1 MSKERRVVVTG
12 LGIVSPLGNDL
23 ESSWSNIIKGKSGA
37 GLITKF
43 DPTDFATTFAAE
55 LKGYDEV
62 SGLSPKEVRRID
74 PFIQYALTASDQAI
88 KDANLSLDSIE
99 KTRVGVSIGSGIG
112 GLGTIENNALIL
124 NRKGPRKISPFFVPG
139 AIINMASGNVAIKY
153 NLQGPNIS
161 IVSAC
166 SSAGHSIGYSARTIS
181 YGDADIMITGGA
193 EAGITPLGLAGFN
206 AAKALSTN
214 NDNPEQASCP
224 WDRKR
229 DGFLLGEGAGI
240 LILEEL
246 ESAKRRQAKIYGEV
260 VGFGQSDD
268 AYHITAPAEDGRGAY
283 NAMINA
289 LSDFKEDK
297 DKIDYIN
304 AHGTSTP
311 LGDVIEARAIAEIFK
326 ARENLSVSST
336 KSMTGHLLGAAG
348 VVESIACIMSVKNNI
363 IPPTIN
369 HFERDERIDKKLNL
383 TFNEGQEK
391 KVNYSLSNTFGF
403 GGHNAST
410 LFKKFSE

>member
-1 MSKERRVVVTG
+1 MSEQRRVVVTG

-23 ESSWSNIIKGKSGA
+23 DSTWSNIIRGKSGA
-37 GLITKF
+37 GRITKF
-43 DPTDFATTFAAE
+43 DPAGFSTTFAAE
-55 LKGYDEV
+55 LKGYNEA
-62 SGLSPKEVRRID
+62 SGLSPKEIRRID

-88 KDANLSLDSIE
+88 KDSNLYLDDIE
-99 KTRVGVSIGSGIG
+99 KTRIGVSIGSGIG
-112 GLGTIENNALIL
+112 GLGSIEDNALIL
-124 NRKGPRKISPFFVPG
+124 GDKGPRKISPFFVPG

-214 NDNPEQASCP
+214 NENPEQASCP
-224 WDRKR
+224 WDKKR

-246 ESAKRRQAKIYGEV
+246 ESAKSRKAKIYGEV

-289 LSDFKEDK
+289 LNDFKEDR
-297 DKIDYIN
+297 DMIDYIN

-311 LGDVIEARAIAEIFK
+311 LGDVIEAKAIAEIFK
-326 ARENLSVSST
+326 GRKNLSVSST

-348 VVESIACIMSVKNNI
+348 AIEAIFCLLAMRDSV

-369 HFERDERIDKKLNL
+369 LNDPDNEFDLDL
-383 TFNEGQEK
+383 TPNKSKTKE
-391 KVNYSLSNTFGF
+391 VNFAMSNSFGF
-403 GGHNAST
+403 GGTNVS
-410 LFKKFSE
+410 LIFKKL

>member
-1 MSKERRVVVTG
+1 MSSKRRVVVTG

-23 ESSWSNIIKGKSGA
+23 ETTWKNILNGESGA
-37 GLITKF
+37 ARITKF
-43 DPTDFATTFAAE
+43 DASDFSTTFAAE
-55 LKGYDEV
+55 LKGYDDI
-62 SGLSPKEVRRID
+62 SGLTQKETRRID
-74 PFIQYALTASDQAI
+74 PFVQYALTASDQAI
-88 KDANLSLDSIE
+88 TDANLALENLDTKRI
-99 KTRVGVSIGSGIG
+99 GVSIGSGIG
-112 GLGTIENNALIL
+112 GLGSIEDNSIIL
-124 NRKGPRKISPFFVPG
+124 KEKGPKKISPFFVPG

-181 YGDADIMITGGA
+181 YGDADIMITGGS

-206 AAKALSTN
+206 ASKALSTN
-214 NDNPEQASCP
+214 NENPEKASCP
-224 WDRKR
+224 WDKKR
-229 DGFLLGEGAGI
+229 DGFLLGEGSGI
-240 LILEEL
+240 LVLEEL
-246 ESAKRRQAKIYGEV
+246 DFARNRGAKIYGEV

-289 LSDFKEDK
+289 LNDFKENPTL
-297 DKIDYIN
+297 IDYIN

-311 LGDVIEARAIAEIFK
+311 LGDVIEAKAIAEIFK
-326 ARENLSVSST
+326 ENKSLSISST

-348 VVESIACIMSVKNNI
+348 AIEAIFCLISMRDSI

-369 HFERDERIDKKLNL
+369 LEDPDNEYNL
-383 TFNEGQEK
+383 DLTPNNSKTKE
-391 KVNYSLSNTFGF
+391 VNYSMSNSFGF
-403 GGHNAST
+403 GGTNVS
-410 LFKKFSE
+410 LIFKKI

>member
-88 KDANLSLDSIE
+88 KDANLSLNSIE

-181 YGDADIMITGGA
+181 YGDADVMITGGA

-246 ESAKRRQAKIYGEV
+246 ESAKSRKAKIYGEV

-289 LSDFKEDK
+289 LNDFKEDYEQ
-297 DKIDYIN
+297 IDYIN

-311 LGDVIEARAIAEIFK
+311 LGDVIEAKAIAEIFK
-326 ARENLSVSST
+326 GKENLSVSST

-348 VVESIACIMSVKNNI
+348 AIEAIFCLLAMRDSV

-369 HFERDERIDKKLNL
+369 LNDLDNEFDLDL
-383 TFNEGQEK
+383 TPNKSKYKE
-391 KVNYSLSNTFGF
+391 VNFSMSNSFGF
-403 GGHNAST
+403 GGTNVS
-410 LFKKFSE
+410 LIFKKL

>member
-1 MSKERRVVVTG
+1 MSEQRRVVVTG

-23 ESSWSNIIKGKSGA
+23 DSTWSNIKSGKSGA
-37 GLITKF
+37 GRITKF
-43 DPTDFATTFAAE
+43 DPAGFSTTFAAE
-55 LKGYDEV
+55 LKGYNEAT
-62 SGLSPKEVRRID
+62 GLSPKEIRRID

-88 KDANLSLDSIE
+88 KDSDLSLDDIE
-99 KTRVGVSIGSGIG
+99 KTRIGVSIGSGIG
-112 GLGTIENNALIL
+112 GLGSIEDNALIL
-124 NRKGPRKISPFFVPG
+124 GDKGPRKISPFFVPG

-214 NDNPEQASCP
+214 NENPEQASCP
-224 WDRKR
+224 WDKKR

-246 ESAKRRQAKIYGEV
+246 ESAKSRKAKIYGEV

-289 LSDFKEDK
+289 LNDFKEDH

-311 LGDVIEARAIAEIFK
+311 LGDVIEAKAIAEIFK
-326 ARENLSVSST
+326 GRKNLSVSST

-348 VVESIACIMSVKNNI
+348 AIEAIFCLLAMRDSV

-369 HFERDERIDKKLNL
+369 LNDPDNEFDLDL
-383 TFNEGQEK
+383 TPNKSKTKE
-391 KVNYSLSNTFGF
+391 VNFAMSNSFGF
-403 GGHNAST
+403 GGTNVS
-410 LFKKFSE
+410 LIFKKL

>member
-1 MSKERRVVVTG
+1 MSEQRRVVVTG

-23 ESSWSNIIKGKSGA
+23 DSTWSNIINGKSGA
-37 GLITKF
+37 GRITKF
-43 DPTDFATTFAAE
+43 DPIEFSTTFAAE

-62 SGLSPKEVRRID
+62 SGLSPKEIRRID

-88 KDANLSLDSIE
+88 KDADLSLENIE
-99 KTRVGVSIGSGIG
+99 KTRIGVSIGSGIG
-112 GLGTIENNALIL
+112 GLGSIEDNALIL
-124 NRKGPRKISPFFVPG
+124 KDKGPRKISPFFVPG

-224 WDRKR
+224 WDKKR
-229 DGFLLGEGAGI
+229 DGFLLGEGSGI

-289 LSDFKEDK
+289 LNDFKK
-297 DKIDYIN
+297 GHDKIDYIN

-311 LGDVIEARAIAEIFK
+311 LGDVIEAKAIAEIFK
-326 ARENLSVSST
+326 GRENLSVSST

-348 VVESIACIMSVKNNI
+348 AIEAIFCLLAMRDSV

-369 HFERDERIDKKLNL
+369 LHDLDNEFGLDLTPNKSKKK
-383 TFNEGQEK
+383 E
-391 KVNYSLSNTFGF
+391 VNFSMSNSFGF
-403 GGHNAST
+403 GGTNVS
-410 LFKKFSE
+410 LIFKRF

>member
-1 MSKERRVVVTG
+1 MSEQRRVVVTG

-23 ESSWSNIIKGKSGA
+23 DSTWSNIINGKSGA
-37 GLITKF
+37 GRITKF
-43 DPTDFATTFAAE
+43 DPIEFSTTFAAE

-62 SGLSPKEVRRID
+62 SGLSPKEIRRID

-88 KDANLSLDSIE
+88 KDADLSLENIE
-99 KTRVGVSIGSGIG
+99 KTRIGVSIGSGIG
-112 GLGTIENNALIL
+112 GLGSIEDNALIL
-124 NRKGPRKISPFFVPG
+124 KDKGPRKISPFFVPG

-224 WDRKR
+224 WDKKR
-229 DGFLLGEGAGI
+229 DGFLLGEGSGI

-289 LSDFKEDK
+289 LNDFKK
-297 DKIDYIN
+297 GHDKIDYIN

-311 LGDVIEARAIAEIFK
+311 LGDVIEAKAIAEIFK
-326 ARENLSVSST
+326 GRENLSVSST

-348 VVESIACIMSVKNNI
+348 AIEAIFCLLAMRDSV

-369 HFERDERIDKKLNL
+369 LHDPDNEFNL
-383 TFNEGQEK
+383 DLTPNKSKNKE
-391 KVNYSLSNTFGF
+391 VNFSMSNSFGF
-403 GGHNAST
+403 GGTNVS
-410 LFKKFSE
+410 LIFKKL

>member
-1 MSKERRVVVTG
+1 MSEQRRVVVTG

-23 ESSWSNIIKGKSGA
+23 DSTWSNIISGKSGA
-37 GLITKF
+37 GRITKF
-43 DPTDFATTFAAE
+43 DPAGFSTTFAAE
-55 LKGYDEV
+55 LKGYNEA
-62 SGLSPKEVRRID
+62 SGLSPKEIRRID

-88 KDANLSLDSIE
+88 KDSDLSLDDIE
-99 KTRVGVSIGSGIG
+99 KTRIGVSIGSGIG
-112 GLGTIENNALIL
+112 GLGSIEDNALIL
-124 NRKGPRKISPFFVPG
+124 GDKGPRKISPFFVPG

-214 NDNPEQASCP
+214 NENPEQASCP
-224 WDRKR
+224 WDKKR

-246 ESAKRRQAKIYGEV
+246 ESAKSRKAKIYGEV

-289 LSDFKEDK
+289 LNDFKEGH

-311 LGDVIEARAIAEIFK
+311 LGDVIEAKAIAEIFK
-326 ARENLSVSST
+326 GRENLSVSST

-348 VVESIACIMSVKNNI
+348 AIEAIFCLLAMRDSI

-369 HFERDERIDKKLNL
+369 LNDPDNEFNLDL
-383 TFNEGQEK
+383 TPNKSKNKE
-391 KVNYSLSNTFGF
+391 VNFAMSNSFGF
-403 GGHNAST
+403 GGTNVS
-410 LFKKFSE
+410 LIFKKL

>member
-1 MSKERRVVVTG
+1 MSSKRRVVVTG

-23 ESSWSNIIKGKSGA
+23 ETTWKNILNGESGA
-37 GLITKF
+37 ARITKF
-43 DPTDFATTFAAE
+43 DASDFSTTFAAE
-55 LKGYDEV
+55 LKGYDDI
-62 SGLSPKEVRRID
+62 SGLTQKETRRID
-74 PFIQYALTASDQAI
+74 PFVQYALTASDQAI
-88 KDANLSLDSIE
+88 TDANLALENLDTKRI
-99 KTRVGVSIGSGIG
+99 GVSIGSGIG
-112 GLGTIENNALIL
+112 GLGSIEDNSIIL
-124 NRKGPRKISPFFVPG
+124 KEKGPKKISPFFVPG

-181 YGDADIMITGGA
+181 YGDADIMITGGS

-206 AAKALSTN
+206 ASKALSTN
-214 NDNPEQASCP
+214 NENPKTASCP
-224 WDRKR
+224 WDKKR
-229 DGFLLGEGAGI
+229 DGFLLGEGSGI
-240 LILEEL
+240 LVLEEL
-246 ESAKRRQAKIYGEV
+246 DFARNRGAKIYGEV

-289 LSDFKEDK
+289 LNDFKENPTL
-297 DKIDYIN
+297 IDYIN

-311 LGDVIEARAIAEIFK
+311 LGDVIEAKAIAEIFK
-326 ARENLSVSST
+326 ENKSLSISST

-348 VVESIACIMSVKNNI
+348 AIEAIFCLLSMRDSI

-369 HFERDERIDKKLNL
+369 LEDPDNEYNL
-383 TFNEGQEK
+383 DLTPNNSKTKE
-391 KVNYSLSNTFGF
+391 VNYSMSNSFGF
-403 GGHNAST
+403 GGTNVS
-410 LFKKFSE
+410 LIFKKI

>member
-37 GLITKF
+37 GPITKF
-43 DPTDFATTFAAE
+43 DTTGFATTFAAE

-88 KDANLSLDSIE
+88 KDANLSLNSIE

-181 YGDADIMITGGA
+181 YGDADVMITGGA
-193 EAGITPLGLAGFN
+193 EAGITPLGLAGFS

-246 ESAKRRQAKIYGEV
+246 ESAKSRKAKIYGEV

-289 LSDFKEDK
+289 LNDFKEDY
-297 DKIDYIN
+297 DQIDYIN

-311 LGDVIEARAIAEIFK
+311 LGDVIEAKAIAEIFK
-326 ARENLSVSST
+326 GKENLSVSST

-348 VVESIACIMSVKNNI
+348 AIEAIFCLLAMRDSV

-369 HFERDERIDKKLNL
+369 LNDPDNEFDLDL
-383 TFNEGQEK
+383 TPNKSNYKE
-391 KVNYSLSNTFGF
+391 VNFSMSNSFGF
-403 GGHNAST
+403 GGTNVS
-410 LFKKFSE
+410 LIFKKL

>member
-1 MSKERRVVVTG
+1 MSSKRRVVVTG

-23 ESSWSNIIKGKSGA
+23 ETTWKNILNGESGA
-37 GLITKF
+37 ARITKF
-43 DPTDFATTFAAE
+43 DASDFSTTFAAE
-55 LKGYDEV
+55 LKGYDDI
-62 SGLSPKEVRRID
+62 SGLTQKETRRID
-74 PFIQYALTASDQAI
+74 TFVQYALTASDQAI
-88 KDANLSLDSIE
+88 TDANLALENLDTKRI
-99 KTRVGVSIGSGIG
+99 GVSIGSGIG
-112 GLGTIENNALIL
+112 GLGSIEDNSIIL
-124 NRKGPRKISPFFVPG
+124 KEKGPKKISPFFVPG

-181 YGDADIMITGGA
+181 YGDADIMITGGS

-206 AAKALSTN
+206 ASKALSTN
-214 NDNPEQASCP
+214 NENPKKASCP
-224 WDRKR
+224 WDKKR
-229 DGFLLGEGAGI
+229 DGFLFGEGSGI
-240 LILEEL
+240 LVLEEL
-246 ESAKRRQAKIYGEV
+246 DFARNRGAKIYGEV

-289 LSDFKEDK
+289 LNDFKENPTL
-297 DKIDYIN
+297 IDYIN

-311 LGDVIEARAIAEIFK
+311 LGDVIEAKAIAEIFK
-326 ARENLSVSST
+326 ENKSLSISST

-348 VVESIACIMSVKNNI
+348 AIEAIFCLLSMRDSI

-369 HFERDERIDKKLNL
+369 LEDPDNEYNL
-383 TFNEGQEK
+383 DLTPNNSKTKE
-391 KVNYSLSNTFGF
+391 VNYSMSNSFGF
-403 GGHNAST
+403 GGTNVS
-410 LFKKFSE
+410 LIFKKI

>member
-1 MSKERRVVVTG
+1 MSSKRRVVVTG

-23 ESSWSNIIKGKSGA
+23 ETTWKNILNGESGA
-37 GLITKF
+37 ARITKF
-43 DPTDFATTFAAE
+43 DASDFSTTFAAE
-55 LKGYDEV
+55 LKGYDDI
-62 SGLSPKEVRRID
+62 SGLTQKETRRID
-74 PFIQYALTASDQAI
+74 PFVQYALTASDQAI
-88 KDANLSLDSIE
+88 TDANLALKNLDTKRI
-99 KTRVGVSIGSGIG
+99 GVSIGSGIG
-112 GLGTIENNALIL
+112 GLGSIEDNSIIL
-124 NRKGPRKISPFFVPG
+124 KEKGPKKISPFFVPG

-181 YGDADIMITGGA
+181 YGDADIMITGGS

-206 AAKALSTN
+206 ASKALSTN
-214 NDNPEQASCP
+214 NENPKKASCP
-224 WDRKR
+224 WDKKR
-229 DGFLLGEGAGI
+229 DGFLLGEGSGI
-240 LILEEL
+240 LVLEEL
-246 ESAKRRQAKIYGEV
+246 DFARNRGAKIYGEV

-289 LSDFKEDK
+289 LNDFKESPTL
-297 DKIDYIN
+297 IDYIN

-311 LGDVIEARAIAEIFK
+311 LGDVIEAKAIAEIFK
-326 ARENLSVSST
+326 ENKSLSISST

-348 VVESIACIMSVKNNI
+348 AIEAIFCLLSMRDSI

-369 HFERDERIDKKLNL
+369 LEDPDNEYNL
-383 TFNEGQEK
+383 DLTPNNSKTKE
-391 KVNYSLSNTFGF
+391 VNYSMSNSFGF
-403 GGHNAST
+403 GGTNVS
-410 LFKKFSE
+410 LIFKKI

>member
-1 MSKERRVVVTG
+1 MSEQRRVVITG

-23 ESSWSNIIKGKSGA
+23 DSTWSNIISGKSGA
-37 GLITKF
+37 GRITKF
-43 DPTDFATTFAAE
+43 DPVGFSTTFAAE
-55 LKGYDEV
+55 LKGYNEA
-62 SGLSPKEVRRID
+62 SGLSPKEIRRID

-88 KDANLSLDSIE
+88 KDSDLSLDDIE
-99 KTRVGVSIGSGIG
+99 KTRIGVSIGSGIG
-112 GLGTIENNALIL
+112 GLGSIEDNALIL
-124 NRKGPRKISPFFVPG
+124 EDKGPRKISPFFVPG

-214 NDNPEQASCP
+214 NENPEQASCP
-224 WDRKR
+224 WDKKR
-229 DGFLLGEGAGI
+229 DGFLLGEGSGI

-246 ESAKRRQAKIYGEV
+246 ESAKSRKAKIYGEV

-289 LSDFKEDK
+289 LNDFKEDH

-311 LGDVIEARAIAEIFK
+311 LGDVIEAKAIAEIFK
-326 ARENLSVSST
+326 GRKNLSVSST

-348 VVESIACIMSVKNNI
+348 AIEAIFCLLAMRDSVV
-363 IPPTIN
+363 PPTIN
-369 HFERDERIDKKLNL
+369 LNDPDNEFDLDL
-383 TFNEGQEK
+383 TPNKSKTKE
-391 KVNYSLSNTFGF
+391 VNFAMSNSFGF
-403 GGHNAST
+403 GGTNVS
-410 LFKKFSE
+410 LIFKKL

>member
-1 MSKERRVVVTG
+1 MSEQRRVVVTG

-23 ESSWSNIIKGKSGA
+23 DSTWSNIINGKSGA
-37 GLITKF
+37 GRITKF
-43 DPTDFATTFAAE
+43 DPAGFSTTFAAE
-55 LKGYDEV
+55 LKGYNEA
-62 SGLSPKEVRRID
+62 SGLSSKEIRRID

-88 KDANLSLDSIE
+88 KDSDLSLDNIE
-99 KTRVGVSIGSGIG
+99 KTKIGVSIGSGIG
-112 GLGTIENNALIL
+112 GLGGIEDNALIL
-124 NRKGPRKISPFFVPG
+124 GDKGPRKISPFFVPG

-214 NDNPEQASCP
+214 NENPEQASCP
-224 WDRKR
+224 WDKKR

-246 ESAKRRQAKIYGEV
+246 ESAKNRKAKIYGEV

-289 LSDFKEDK
+289 LNDFKEDH

-311 LGDVIEARAIAEIFK
+311 LGDVIEAKAIAEIFK
-326 ARENLSVSST
+326 GRKNLSVSST

-348 VVESIACIMSVKNNI
+348 AIEAIFCLLAMRDSV

-369 HFERDERIDKKLNL
+369 LNDPDNEFDLDL
-383 TFNEGQEK
+383 TPNKSKTKE
-391 KVNYSLSNTFGF
+391 VNFAMSNSFGF
-403 GGHNAST
+403 GGTNVS
-410 LFKKFSE
+410 LIFKKL

>member
-1 MSKERRVVVTG
+1 MSSKRRVVVTG

-23 ESSWSNIIKGKSGA
+23 ETTWKNILNGESGA
-37 GLITKF
+37 TRITKF
-43 DPTDFATTFAAE
+43 DASDFSTTFAAE
-55 LKGYDEV
+55 LKGYDDI
-62 SGLSPKEVRRID
+62 SGLTQKETRRID
-74 PFIQYALTASDQAI
+74 PFVQYALTASDQAI
-88 KDANLSLDSIE
+88 TDANLALKNLDTKRI
-99 KTRVGVSIGSGIG
+99 GVSIGSGIG
-112 GLGTIENNALIL
+112 GLGSIEDNSIIL
-124 NRKGPRKISPFFVPG
+124 KEKGPKKISPFFVPG

-181 YGDADIMITGGA
+181 YGDADIMITGGS

-206 AAKALSTN
+206 ASKALSTN
-214 NDNPEQASCP
+214 NENPKKASCP
-224 WDRKR
+224 WDKKR
-229 DGFLLGEGAGI
+229 DGFLLGEGSGI
-240 LILEEL
+240 LVLEEL
-246 ESAKRRQAKIYGEV
+246 DFARNRGAKIYGEV

-289 LSDFKEDK
+289 LNDFKENPTL
-297 DKIDYIN
+297 IDYIN

-311 LGDVIEARAIAEIFK
+311 LGDVIEAKAIAEIFK
-326 ARENLSVSST
+326 ENKSLSISST

-348 VVESIACIMSVKNNI
+348 AIEAIFCLLSMRDSI

-369 HFERDERIDKKLNL
+369 LEDPDNEYNL
-383 TFNEGQEK
+383 DLTPNNSKTKE
-391 KVNYSLSNTFGF
+391 VNYSMSNSFGF
-403 GGHNAST
+403 GGTNVS
-410 LFKKFSE
+410 LIFKKI

>member
-37 GLITKF
+37 GPITKF
-43 DPTDFATTFAAE
+43 DTTGFATTFAAE

-88 KDANLSLDSIE
+88 KDANLSLNSIE

-181 YGDADIMITGGA
+181 YGDADVMITGGA

-246 ESAKRRQAKIYGEV
+246 ESAKSRKAKIYGEV

-289 LSDFKEDK
+289 LNDFKEDYEQ
-297 DKIDYIN
+297 IDYIN

-311 LGDVIEARAIAEIFK
+311 LGDVIEAKAIAEIFK
-326 ARENLSVSST
+326 GKENLSVSST

-348 VVESIACIMSVKNNI
+348 AIEAIFCLLAMRDSV

-369 HFERDERIDKKLNL
+369 LNDLDNEFDLDL
-383 TFNEGQEK
+383 TPNKSKYKE
-391 KVNYSLSNTFGF
+391 VNFSMSNSFGF
-403 GGHNAST
+403 GGTNVS
-410 LFKKFSE
+410 LIFKKL

>member
-1 MSKERRVVVTG
+1 MSEQRRVVVTG

-23 ESSWSNIIKGKSGA
+23 ESTWSNIISGKSGA
-37 GLITKF
+37 ARITKF
-43 DPTDFATTFAAE
+43 DPTEFSTTFAAE

-62 SGLSPKEVRRID
+62 SGLSPKEIRRID
-74 PFIQYALTASDQAI
+74 PFIRYALTATDQAI
-88 KDANLSLDSIE
+88 NDAELSLDVLN
-99 KTRVGVSIGSGIG
+99 KTRIGVSIGSGIG
-112 GLGTIENNALIL
+112 GLGSIEDNALIL
-124 NRKGPRKISPFFVPG
+124 RDKGPRKISPFFVPG

-181 YGDADIMITGGA
+181 YGDADIMITGGS

-214 NDNPEQASCP
+214 NENPEQASCP
-224 WDRKR
+224 WDKKR

-246 ESAKRRQAKIYGEV
+246 EAAKRRKAKIYGEV

-268 AYHITAPAEDGRGAY
+268 AFHITAPAEDGRGAY

-289 LSDFKEDK
+289 LNDFKEDHE
-297 DKIDYIN
+297 KIDYIN

-311 LGDVIEARAIAEIFK
+311 LGDVIEARAISEIFK
-326 ARENLSVSST
+326 GRENLSISST

-348 VVESIACIMSVKNNI
+348 AIEAIFCLLAMRDSV

-369 HFERDERIDKKLNL
+369 LNEPDNEFGLDL
-383 TFNEGQEK
+383 TPNKSKNKE
-391 KVNYSLSNTFGF
+391 VNFSMSNSFGF
-403 GGHNAST
+403 GGTNVS
-410 LFKKFSE
+410 LIFKRL

>member
-1 MSKERRVVVTG
+1 MSEQRRVVVTG

-23 ESSWSNIIKGKSGA
+23 DSTWSNIISGKSGA
-37 GLITKF
+37 GRITKF
-43 DPTDFATTFAAE
+43 DPAGFSTTFAAE
-55 LKGYDEV
+55 LKGYNEA
-62 SGLSPKEVRRID
+62 SGLSPKEIRRID

-88 KDANLSLDSIE
+88 KDSDLSLDDID
-99 KTRVGVSIGSGIG
+99 KTRIGVSIGSGIG
-112 GLGTIENNALIL
+112 GLGSIEDNALIL
-124 NRKGPRKISPFFVPG
+124 GDKGPRKISPFFVPG

-214 NDNPEQASCP
+214 NENPEQASCP
-224 WDRKR
+224 WDKKR

-246 ESAKRRQAKIYGEV
+246 ESAKSRKAKIYGEV

-289 LSDFKEDK
+289 LNDFKEDH

-311 LGDVIEARAIAEIFK
+311 LGDVIEAKAIAEIFK
-326 ARENLSVSST
+326 GRKNLSVSST

-348 VVESIACIMSVKNNI
+348 AIEAIFCLLAMRDSV

-369 HFERDERIDKKLNL
+369 LNDPDNEFDLDL
-383 TFNEGQEK
+383 TPNKSKTKE
-391 KVNYSLSNTFGF
+391 VNFAMSNSFGF
-403 GGHNAST
+403 GGTNVS
-410 LFKKFSE
+410 LIFKKL

>member
-1 MSKERRVVVTG
+1 MSEQRRVVVTG

-23 ESSWSNIIKGKSGA
+23 DSTWSNIISGKSGA
-37 GLITKF
+37 GRITKF
-43 DPTDFATTFAAE
+43 DPAGFSTTFAAE
-55 LKGYDEV
+55 LKGYNEA
-62 SGLSPKEVRRID
+62 SGLSPKEIRRID

-88 KDANLSLDSIE
+88 KDSNLSLDDIE
-99 KTRVGVSIGSGIG
+99 KTRIGVSIGSGIG
-112 GLGTIENNALIL
+112 GLGSIEDNALIL
-124 NRKGPRKISPFFVPG
+124 GDKGPRKISPFFVPG

-214 NDNPEQASCP
+214 NENPEQASCP
-224 WDRKR
+224 WDKKR

-246 ESAKRRQAKIYGEV
+246 ESAKSRKAKIYGEV

-289 LSDFKEDK
+289 LNDFKEDH

-311 LGDVIEARAIAEIFK
+311 LGDVIEAKAIAEIFK
-326 ARENLSVSST
+326 GRKNLSVSST

-348 VVESIACIMSVKNNI
+348 AIEAIFCLLAMRDSV

-369 HFERDERIDKKLNL
+369 LNDPDNEFDLDL
-383 TFNEGQEK
+383 TPNKSKTKE
-391 KVNYSLSNTFGF
+391 VNFAMSNSFGF
-403 GGHNAST
+403 GGTNVS
-410 LFKKFSE
+410 LIFKKL

>member
-1 MSKERRVVVTG
+1 MSSKRRVVVTG

-23 ESSWSNIIKGKSGA
+23 ETTWKNILNGESGA
-37 GLITKF
+37 ARITKF
-43 DPTDFATTFAAE
+43 DASDFSTTFAAE
-55 LKGYDEV
+55 LKGYDDI
-62 SGLSPKEVRRID
+62 SGLTQKETRRID
-74 PFIQYALTASDQAI
+74 TFVQYALTASDQAI
-88 KDANLSLDSIE
+88 TDANLALENLDTKRI
-99 KTRVGVSIGSGIG
+99 GVSIGSGIG
-112 GLGTIENNALIL
+112 GLGSIEDNSIIL
-124 NRKGPRKISPFFVPG
+124 KEKGPKKISPFFVPG

-181 YGDADIMITGGA
+181 YGDADIMITGGS

-206 AAKALSTN
+206 ASKALSTN
-214 NDNPEQASCP
+214 NENPKKASCP
-224 WDRKR
+224 WDKKR
-229 DGFLLGEGAGI
+229 DGFLLGEGSGI
-240 LILEEL
+240 LVLEEL
-246 ESAKRRQAKIYGEV
+246 DFARNRGAKIYGEV

-289 LSDFKEDK
+289 LNDFKENPTL
-297 DKIDYIN
+297 IDYIN

-311 LGDVIEARAIAEIFK
+311 LGDVIEAKAIAEIFK
-326 ARENLSVSST
+326 ENKSLSISST

-348 VVESIACIMSVKNNI
+348 AIEAIFCLLSMRDSI

-369 HFERDERIDKKLNL
+369 LEDPDNEYNL
-383 TFNEGQEK
+383 DLTPNNSKTKE
-391 KVNYSLSNTFGF
+391 VNYSMSNSFGF
-403 GGHNAST
+403 GGTNVS
-410 LFKKFSE
+410 LIFKKI

>member
-1 MSKERRVVVTG
+1 MSEQRRVVVTG

-23 ESSWSNIIKGKSGA
+23 DSTWSNIISGKSGA
-37 GLITKF
+37 GRITKF
-43 DPTDFATTFAAE
+43 DPAGFSTTFAAE
-55 LKGYDEV
+55 LKGYNEA
-62 SGLSPKEVRRID
+62 SGLSPKEIRRID

-88 KDANLSLDSIE
+88 NDSNLSLDDIE
-99 KTRVGVSIGSGIG
+99 KTRIGVSIGSGIG
-112 GLGTIENNALIL
+112 GLGSIEDNALIL
-124 NRKGPRKISPFFVPG
+124 GDKGPRKISPFFVPG

-214 NDNPEQASCP
+214 NENPEQASCP
-224 WDRKR
+224 WDKKR

-246 ESAKRRQAKIYGEV
+246 ESAKSRKAKIYGEV

-289 LSDFKEDK
+289 LNDFKEDH

-311 LGDVIEARAIAEIFK
+311 LGDVIEAKAIAEIFK
-326 ARENLSVSST
+326 GRKNLSVSST

-348 VVESIACIMSVKNNI
+348 AIEAIFCLLAMRDSV

-369 HFERDERIDKKLNL
+369 LNDPDNEFDLDL
-383 TFNEGQEK
+383 TPNKSKTKE
-391 KVNYSLSNTFGF
+391 VNFAMSNSFGF
-403 GGHNAST
+403 GGTNVS
-410 LFKKFSE
+410 LIFKKL

>member
-1 MSKERRVVVTG
+1 MG
-12 LGIVSPLGNDL
+12 
-23 ESSWSNIIKGKSGA
+23 
-37 GLITKF
+37 
-43 DPTDFATTFAAE
+43 
-55 LKGYDEV
+55 
-62 SGLSPKEVRRID
+62 
-74 PFIQYALTASDQAI
+74 
-88 KDANLSLDSIE
+88 SIE
-99 KTRVGVSIGSGIG
+99 D
-112 GLGTIENNALIL
+112 NALIL
-124 NRKGPRKISPFFVPG
+124 GDKGPRKISPFFVPG

-214 NDNPEQASCP
+214 NENPEQASCP
-224 WDRKR
+224 WDKKR

-246 ESAKRRQAKIYGEV
+246 ESAKSRKAKIYGEV

-289 LSDFKEDK
+289 LNDFKEDH

-311 LGDVIEARAIAEIFK
+311 LGDVIEAKAIAEIFK
-326 ARENLSVSST
+326 GRKNLSVSST

-348 VVESIACIMSVKNNI
+348 AIEAIFCLLAMRDSVV
-363 IPPTIN
+363 PPTIN
-369 HFERDERIDKKLNL
+369 LNDPE
-383 TFNEGQEK
+383 NEFDLDLIPNKSKTKE
-391 KVNYSLSNTFGF
+391 VNFAMSNSFGF
-403 GGHNAST
+403 GGTNVS
-410 LFKKFSE
+410 LIFKKF

>member
-1 MSKERRVVVTG
+1 MSEQRRVVVTG

-23 ESSWSNIIKGKSGA
+23 DSTWSNIISGKSGA
-37 GLITKF
+37 GRITKF
-43 DPTDFATTFAAE
+43 DPAGFSTTFAAE
-55 LKGYDEV
+55 LKGYNEA
-62 SGLSPKEVRRID
+62 SGLSPKEIRRID

-88 KDANLSLDSIE
+88 KDSDLSLDDIE
-99 KTRVGVSIGSGIG
+99 KTRIGVSIGSGIG
-112 GLGTIENNALIL
+112 GLGSIEDNALIL
-124 NRKGPRKISPFFVPG
+124 GDKGPRKISPFFVPG

-214 NDNPEQASCP
+214 NENPEQASCP
-224 WDRKR
+224 WDKKR

-246 ESAKRRQAKIYGEV
+246 ESAKSRKAKIYGEV

-289 LSDFKEDK
+289 LNDFKEDH

-311 LGDVIEARAIAEIFK
+311 LGDVIEAKAIAEIFK
-326 ARENLSVSST
+326 GRKNLSVSST

-348 VVESIACIMSVKNNI
+348 AIEAIFCLLAMRDSV

-369 HFERDERIDKKLNL
+369 LNDPDNEFDLDL
-383 TFNEGQEK
+383 TPNKSKTKELNFAM
-391 KVNYSLSNTFGF
+391 SNSFGF
-403 GGHNAST
+403 GGTNVS
-410 LFKKFSE
+410 LIFKKL

>member
-1 MSKERRVVVTG
+1 MSEQRRVVVTG

-23 ESSWSNIIKGKSGA
+23 DSTWSNIISGKSGA
-37 GLITKF
+37 GRITKF
-43 DPTDFATTFAAE
+43 DPEDFSTTFAAE

-62 SGLSPKEVRRID
+62 SGLSPKEIRRID

-88 KDANLSLDSIE
+88 KDADLFLDEIE
-99 KTRVGVSIGSGIG
+99 KTRIGVSIGSGIG
-112 GLGTIENNALIL
+112 GLGSIEDNSLIL
-124 NRKGPRKISPFFVPG
+124 RDKGPRKISPFFVPG

-214 NDNPEQASCP
+214 NENPEQASCP
-224 WDRKR
+224 WDKKR

-246 ESAKRRQAKIYGEV
+246 ESAKSRKAKIYGEV

-289 LSDFKEDK
+289 LNDFKEDHN
-297 DKIDYIN
+297 KIDYIN

-311 LGDVIEARAIAEIFK
+311 LGDVIEAKAISDIFK
-326 ARENLSVSST
+326 DRENLSVSST

-348 VVESIACIMSVKNNI
+348 AIEAIFCLLSMRDSIV
-363 IPPTIN
+363 PPTIN
-369 HFERDERIDKKLNL
+369 LNDPDNEFDLDL
-383 TFNEGQEK
+383 TPNKSKNREINF
-391 KVNYSLSNTFGF
+391 SMSNSFGF
-403 GGHNAST
+403 GGTNVS
-410 LFKKFSE
+410 LIFKKIK

>member
-1 MSKERRVVVTG
+1 MSERRRVVVTG

-23 ESSWSNIIKGKSGA
+23 DSTWSNILSGKSGA
-37 GLITKF
+37 GRITKF
-43 DPTDFATTFAAE
+43 DPEDFSTTFAAE
-55 LKGYDEV
+55 LKGYEDV
-62 SGLSPKEVRRID
+62 SGLSSKEIRRID
-74 PFIQYALTASDQAI
+74 PFIQYALSATDQAI
-88 KDANLSLDSIE
+88 KDSELFLDSIE
-99 KTRVGVSIGSGIG
+99 KTRIGVSIGSGIG
-112 GLGTIENNALIL
+112 GLGSIENNALIL
-124 NRKGPRKISPFFVPG
+124 KDKGPRKISPFFVPG

-153 NLQGPNIS
+153 DLQGPNIS

-214 NDNPEQASCP
+214 NENPEQASCP
-224 WDRKR
+224 WDKKR

-240 LILEEL
+240 LVLEEL
-246 ESAKRRQAKIYGEV
+246 ESAKKRQAKIYGEV

-289 LSDFKEDK
+289 LTDFKEDY

-311 LGDVIEARAIAEIFK
+311 LGDVIEAKAISEIFK
-326 ARENLSVSST
+326 QRENLSISST

-348 VVESIACIMSVKNNI
+348 AIEAIFCLLAMRDSVV
-363 IPPTIN
+363 PPTIN
-369 HFERDERIDKKLNL
+369 LNDPDNEFDLDL
-383 TFNEGQEK
+383 TPNNSKNKEIIF
-391 KVNYSLSNTFGF
+391 SMSNSFGF
-403 GGHNAST
+403 GGTNVS
-410 LFKKFSE
+410 LIFKKV

>member
-1 MSKERRVVVTG
+1 MSEQRRVVVTG

-23 ESSWSNIIKGKSGA
+23 DSTWSNLINGKSGA
-37 GLITKF
+37 GRITKF
-43 DPTDFATTFAAE
+43 DPVNFSTTFAAE
-55 LKGYDEV
+55 LKGYDEA
-62 SGLSPKEVRRID
+62 SGLSPKEIRRID

-88 KDANLSLDSIE
+88 KDADLSLDEIE
-99 KTRVGVSIGSGIG
+99 KTKIGVSIGSGIG
-112 GLGTIENNALIL
+112 GLGSIEDNALIL
-124 NRKGPRKISPFFVPG
+124 RDKGPRKISPFFVPG

-214 NDNPEQASCP
+214 NENPEQASCP
-224 WDRKR
+224 WDKKR

-246 ESAKRRQAKIYGEV
+246 ESAKNRKAKIYGEV

-289 LSDFKEDK
+289 LNDFKEDHK
-297 DKIDYIN
+297 TIDYIN

-311 LGDVIEARAIAEIFK
+311 LGDVIEAKAISEIFK
-326 ARENLSVSST
+326 DRENLSVSST

-348 VVESIACIMSVKNNI
+348 AIEAIFCLLAMRDSIV
-363 IPPTIN
+363 PPTIN
-369 HFERDERIDKKLNL
+369 LNDPDNEFDLDL
-383 TFNEGQEK
+383 TPNKSKNREINFAM
-391 KVNYSLSNTFGF
+391 SNSFGF
-403 GGHNAST
+403 GGTNVS
-410 LFKKFSE
+410 LIFKKFK

>member
-1 MSKERRVVVTG
+1 MSEQRRVVITG

-23 ESSWSNIIKGKSGA
+23 DSTWSNIISGKSGA
-37 GLITKF
+37 GRITKF
-43 DPTDFATTFAAE
+43 DPAGFSTTFAAE
-55 LKGYDEV
+55 LKGYNEA
-62 SGLSPKEVRRID
+62 SGLSPKEIRRID

-88 KDANLSLDSIE
+88 KDSDLSLDDIE
-99 KTRVGVSIGSGIG
+99 KTRIGVSIGSGIG
-112 GLGTIENNALIL
+112 GLGSIEDNALIL
-124 NRKGPRKISPFFVPG
+124 GDKGPRKISPFFVPG

-214 NDNPEQASCP
+214 NENPEQASCP
-224 WDRKR
+224 WDKKR

-246 ESAKRRQAKIYGEV
+246 ESAKSRKAKIYGEV

-289 LSDFKEDK
+289 LNDFKEDH

-311 LGDVIEARAIAEIFK
+311 LGDVIEAKAIAEIFK
-326 ARENLSVSST
+326 GRKNLSVSST

-348 VVESIACIMSVKNNI
+348 AIEAIFCLLAMRDSVV
-363 IPPTIN
+363 PPTIN
-369 HFERDERIDKKLNL
+369 LNDPDNEFDLDL
-383 TFNEGQEK
+383 TPNKSKTKE
-391 KVNYSLSNTFGF
+391 VNFAMSNSFGF
-403 GGHNAST
+403 GGTNVS
-410 LFKKFSE
+410 LIFKKL